1 MKWLIVDCPIICWY
15 QGYWMH
21 CQFNHSIKYGS
32 LICFRSKS
40 FKDGGESFVLV
51 AVVTD
56 VAQEVTEGEEGGVR
70 HM

>member
-1 MKWLIVDCPIICWY
+1 MKLVIVDCPIICWC
-15 QGYWMH
+15 QGDG
-21 CQFNHSIKYGS
+21 NHSQSDIEACC
-32 LICFRSKS
+32 LFLFRSKS

-56 VAQEVTEGEEGGVR
+56 VAQDVTEGEEGGVR

>member
-15 QGYWMH
+15 QGDWNH
-21 CQFNHSIKYGS
+21 GQFNHSIRY
-32 LICFRSKS
+32 LFLFRSKS

-56 VAQEVTEGEEGGVR
+56 VAQEVTEGEAGGVR

>member
-1 MKWLIVDCPIICWY
+1 MKLVIVDCPIICWY
-15 QGYWMH
+15 QGDWNH
-21 CQFNHSIKYGS
+21 GQLIHSIRS